1 MALWSS
7 YVLWP
12 RAEVCAEKSV
22 ERIGTGM
29 LVRCRKK
36 QRGQIARSRLL
47 VEVGMVLLREDGLE

>member
-1 MALWSS
+1 MALWPS

-12 RAEVCAEKSV
+12 RAEVRAEKSV

-29 LVRCRKK
+29 LDRCTEK

-47 VEVGMVLLREDGLE
+47 VEVGMVLLKEDGLE